1 MILRTYTFWIIIFVF
16 CIAGYFLD
24 RFLRKKLNMPKSG
37 FWGYNKYVNSLHK
50 KLEIGLLFVYL
61 IISFIY
67 IFKFESTNIWFIIF
81 TYLGVTWILR
91 TWMEW
96 EYDRESKEYIFSIIG
111 LFAFIFMT
119 SMLFYFVPPAA

>member
-1 MILRTYTFWIIIFVF
+1 MRTYTFWIIIFVF

-67 IFKFESTNIWFIIF
+67 IFKFESNNIWFIIF

-96 EYDRESKEYIFSIIG
+96 KYDRESKEYIFSIIG

-119 SMLFYFVPPAA
+119 SMLFYFVPPTA